1 MTNTAV
7 DIRNEGVDATS
18 LRHALGRFATGVTVV
33 TTRGP
38 SGQPEGL
45 TVNSFASL
53 SLDPPLVLWSLK
65 NTSSALGSFQAAEF
79 FAVNVLDR
87 AQAAL
92 CARFAKSGDK
102 FAGVEHVLGLGG
114 CPIFSDSLALF
125 ECRSERQIDG
135 GDHVIFI
142 GKVLRA
148 SYRDG
153 EPLIF
158 SAGQYCIPAAL

>member
-7 DIRNEGVDATS
+7 EIRDDGIDAAS
-18 LRHALGRFATGVTVV
+18 LRQALGRFATGVTVV

-38 SGQPEGL
+38 AGEREGL

-65 NTSSALGSFQAAEF
+65 NTSSALSSFRAAEF
-79 FAVNVLDR
+79 FAVNVLDHR
-87 AQAAL
+87 QAAL
-92 CARFAKSGDK
+92 CAQFAKSGDK
-102 FAGVEHVLGLGG
+102 FAGTDHTVGLGG

-153 EPLIF
+153 HPLIF
-158 SAGQYCIPAAL
+158 SAGQYCTPAPL